1 MRELKYVYL
10 IPFGAP
16 PKSRNNCVL
25 RAVSVAACVPYAEVK
40 AAIDAR
46 ARRERP
52 RQGVKRSSANSGVFT
67 NRAWFK
73 EYMRSLGFEWTAT
86 MSVGSGCR
94 VHLCRDEL
102 PAGRLVCMVS
112 RHAVAVVDGVLF
124 DNHDSRRGGTRCVY
138 GYWRFTGVDKR

>member
-1 MRELKYVYL
+1 MCQLEYVHL

-16 PKSRNNCVL
+16 AKSRTNCVL

-40 AAIDAR
+40 AAIDAG

-52 RQGVKRSSANSGVFT
+52 REGVKRSAASAGVMT

-86 MSVGSGCR
+86 MKIGSGCQ
-94 VHLCRDEL
+94 VHLLRDEL

-124 DNHDSRRGGTRCVY
+124 DNHDSRRGGKRCVY
-138 GYWRFTGVDKR
+138 GYWRFTGG